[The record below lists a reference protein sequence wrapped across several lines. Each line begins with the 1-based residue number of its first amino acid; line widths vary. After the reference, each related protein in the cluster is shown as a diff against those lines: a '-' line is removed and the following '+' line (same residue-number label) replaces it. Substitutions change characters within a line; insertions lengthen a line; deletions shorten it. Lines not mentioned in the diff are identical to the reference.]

1 MRKATTPLL
10 LFAACLLSLTSWSQ
24 TEKVLFI
31 GNSYTGYNNLPNLT
45 ALVANGAGD
54 TLIHDAHTP
63 GGNTIQMH
71 ANNPAAIAKIYS
83 NDWDHVVLQCQ
94 SQEPSFPLSQVQT
107 QTFPYAASLCDTI
120 RANNACTR
128 PIFYMTWGRENG
140 DASNCAAWPPVCT
153 YEGMDSLLY
162 QRYMQMGDD
171 NEAYVSPVGAVWNFV
186 RTNYPSWDLYT
197 SDGSHPSQLGS
208 YLAALSFYTIIFE
221 KSPMNSV
228 YNYNFSQDLADSARQ
243 AVEWVVYDSLPKW
256 NVGEYDPVA
265 SFTWTSDRGGFPCP
279 NDTVYFDSYSEYT
292 DIHYWDFG
300 NGDTASGSLTQA
312 VYSMTGMYEVTLVV
326 ESCGKTDT
334 ISTNVPV
341 FCAGVIEEG
350 SFFEAL
356 ELAPNPSKGRFRI
369 RGKNA
374 EVLEEVRVYD
384 MSGREVGIWEPKGTE
399 AEINIQEKGHYILWV
414 RDDSNVVYKTTIQ
427 VL

>member
-1 MRKATTPLL
+1 MRKATTPFLI
-10 LFAACLLSLTSWSQ
+10 FAACLLSLTSWSQ

-107 QTFPYAASLCDTI
+107 QTFPYAASLCDTM

-256 NVGEYDPVA
+256 NVGEYDPQTSMIISLANIFVGQPVNFGNDSENA
-265 SFTWTSDRGGFPCP
+265 TSFL
-279 NDTVYFDSYSEYT
+279 
-292 DIHYWDFG
+292 WDFG
-300 NGDTASGSLTQA
+300 NGDTSAATNGTTTYTA
-312 VYSMTGMYEVTLVV
+312 AGFYTVTLIA
-326 ESCGKTDT
+326 ENCGKSDT
-334 ISTNVPV
+334 VQVQIEV
-341 FCAGVIEEG
+341 FPIGLEE
-350 SFFEAL
+350 SNFFEAL
-356 ELAPNPSKGRFRI
+356 ELAPNPSQGRFRI

-374 EVLEEVRVYD
+374 EVLEEVRVFD
-384 MSGREVGIWEPKGTE
+384 LSGREVGIWEPHGTE